1 MNTNKE
7 NKVKMRE
14 TYTGYGLIKNKERR
28 LKTLRDKDRDKL
40 I

>member
-7 NKVKMRE
+7 NKVKMRD
-14 TYTGYGLIKNKERR
+14 TGYGLIKNKERR
-28 LKTLRDKDRDKL
+28 LKTFRDKDRDHF